1 MSRVRDR
8 LRISARLVDAG
19 SGRAVWSG
27 MYEDDW
33 NNVLALESNVA
44 KAVVGHVRARVTPR
58 ERARLEH
65 APEVNPE
72 AYRLHLQGLL
82 RIVFSRRMGRRYSS
96 RSARRRRSDP
106 TYADPWVGLSY
117 AYDFAV
123 AVGLLSARESSE
135 QSLAAAR
142 HAVALDRKAAPLGRR
157 LRPRSTTSG
166 ISKQRSRDI
175 EELLP

>member
-72 AYRLHLQGLL
+72 AYRLHLQGLAAYRL
-82 RIVFSRRMGRRYSS
+82 LTPDGTALTHLVRPGDGDPIPRTPTHGSACPTRMTLPSR
-96 RSARRRRSDP
+96 
-106 TYADPWVGLSY
+106 
-117 AYDFAV
+117 
-123 AVGLLSARESSE
+123 
-135 QSLAAAR
+135 
-142 HAVALDRKAAPLGRR
+142 
-157 LRPRSTTSG
+157 
-166 ISKQRSRDI
+166 
-175 EELLP
+175 